1 MLLLKWDILLD
12 SGGLPILAYNLWVQE
27 VAAAEE
33 QEGQLPWMPTIYLP
47 TPQHSFVLKG
57 LKAEVAAPALAPDLA
72 PTFAPAFALCCCP

>member
-1 MLLLKWDILLD
+1 
-12 SGGLPILAYNLWVQE
+12 VQE

-33 QEGQLPWMPTIYLP
+33 QVGQLPWMPTIYLP

-72 PTFAPAFALCCCP
+72 PTFAPAFALAFVLTCIRSLSLFLPSFQ